1 MPRNRSS
8 SRTSSSSSS
17 SSSAIRSLQLPQKAV
32 VTRALQPHTYGGH
45 CTCCG
50 GEHWLD
56 CTPEAAEQAR
66 QLLATIHSHGRL
78 DFDCAQPDPR
88 FDLDMLFTKGPGRM
102 IGVLVAVDSQGSSHV
117 LKAFSGQITETWH
130 IPGWVGPVA
139 GITNSSP
146 LYVRTRAVIERCS
159 ARLAQLEQAA
169 GGKQHHRKQKQQQQQ
184 QQQMQPATPG
194 NQTASS
200 SSSSSGVLQ
209 QFLQEQQQL
218 LKRRRKRLSHGLLEQ
233 IQHSYSSSTVAG
245 QPLSLLDVYLQYTRQ
260 YNPALPVTRAGQFVG
275 MPAGAGDCCAPKL
288 LHAAAAA
295 GLTPTGLTEVWC
307 GSAPGTATKAKM
319 GRPITDNGLDPS
331 SSRLHMQ
338 FYGMCDKCQALL
350 GSMLCTASC
359 GSSSTVSSSSSSSSN
374 PNCSTVSCS
383 MKGGS

>member
-1 MPRNRSS
+1 M
-8 SRTSSSSSS
+8 
-17 SSSAIRSLQLPQKAV
+17 AV
-32 VTRALQPHTYGGH
+32 T
-45 CTCCG
+45 
-50 GEHWLD
+50 
-56 CTPEAAEQAR
+56 EAAEQAR

-146 LYVRTRAVIERCS
+146 LY
-159 ARLAQLEQAA
+159 
-169 GGKQHHRKQKQQQQQ
+169 
-184 QQQMQPATPG
+184 
-194 NQTASS
+194 
-200 SSSSSGVLQ
+200 
-209 QFLQEQQQL
+209 
-218 LKRRRKRLSHGLLEQ
+218 
-233 IQHSYSSSTVAG
+233 
-245 QPLSLLDVYLQYTRQ
+245 YTRQ

-359 GSSSTVSSSSSSSSN
+359 SSSSTVSSSSSSS

-383 MKGGS
+383 MKEAAEV